1 MRKTKRNSRLY
12 SRFHGKSPSRVRRLS
27 HTVPSEALQIGRLLE
42 VVYEV
47 EEPSQRAGERYSHKF
62 GDKGKRVKF
71 GKNKPILAVD
81 ESGRQLIVLNDK
93 SKYRVTERG
102 ITG

>member
-1 MRKTKRNSRLY
+1 M
-12 SRFHGKSPSRVRRLS
+12 
-27 HTVPSEALQIGRLLE
+27 
-42 VVYEV
+42 VYEV
-47 EEPSQRAGERYSHKF
+47 EQPSQRAGERYSHKF
-62 GDKGKRVKF
+62 GDSGQKGKRVKF

-81 ESGRQLIVLNDK
+81 ESGKQLIVLNDK